1 MNQKKQHG
9 CRFLLQGCA
18 PMPGF
23 CLLSTQITVMKNRA
37 FLLLASLCFSLPMLA
52 QGTLQFN
59 QVLFLE
65 SSAANT
71 VLLGTVPAGKVWKI
85 EHVGGV
91 PMSCYC
97 NFSFNN
103 SQNTAFGVGGRLVG
117 NNYERFQNEGM
128 VLPPI
133 WLPAGTPV
141 TALNC
146 GTCYGCQGQCSNPYR
161 YLSIIEFNVIP

>member
-1 MNQKKQHG
+1 
-9 CRFLLQGCA
+9 
-18 PMPGF
+18 
-23 CLLSTQITVMKNRA
+23 MKNRA
-37 FLLLASLCFSLPMLA
+37 FLLLAFLCFSTPLLA

-59 QVLFLE
+59 QVLFLQ

-91 PMSCYC
+91 PTTCYC
-97 NFSFNN
+97 NFSFNG
-103 SQNTAFGVGGRLVG
+103 QNIAFGVGGMQVG
-117 NNYERFQNEGM
+117 NTLERFQNEGM

-133 WLPAGTPV
+133 WLPAGTPI
-141 TALNC
+141 TAFNC
-146 GTCYGCQGQCSNPYR
+146 GNCFMCQNWSCTNPYR

>member
-1 MNQKKQHG
+1 
-9 CRFLLQGCA
+9 
-18 PMPGF
+18 
-23 CLLSTQITVMKNRA
+23 
-37 FLLLASLCFSLPMLA
+37 
-52 QGTLQFN
+52 
-59 QVLFLE
+59 VLFLQ

-97 NFSFNN
+97 TFSFNN
-103 SQNTAFGVGGRLVG
+103 GQNAAFGVGGRLVG

-141 TALNC
+141 TASNC
-146 GTCYGCQGQCSNPYR
+146 SSCYACQGNLCSFPYR